1 MRSSDYYRIDETTGQ
16 VVVDSSLGGRLLP
29 VFSAVFIH
37 GAVFLSLFAFD
48 FEGSAA
54 PFQEEET
61 FEIAVVMDAVEPSA
75 IVEASTVEPE
85 VEEEVEP
92 LEEDVKPVEE
102 VADEPEPIE
111 ADAEIIEQQEPEK
124 PVVPPV
130 VLKPRVADRVTPSK
144 KPKIQTTPVNVQT
157 VTQKP
162 QVVQVQ
168 TRPEKIGFIKP
179 VYPAYLNN
187 PPPPY
192 PKKAKSRRQ
201 EGIVELRVWVSEH
214 GSVLRL
220 KLFKTSGHPVL
231 DRAALMTVNQW
242 RFLPAKRNGVA
253 VQSEVIVPIRF
264 DLKS

>member
-16 VVVDSSLGGRLLP
+16 VVVDSPLGGRLLP

-37 GAVFLSLFAFD
+37 GLVFLSLFTFD

-61 FEIAVVMDAVEPSA
+61 FEIAVVMDAVEPPA
-75 IVEASTVEPE
+75 IVEAPTVEPE

-92 LEEDVKPVEE
+92 LEEVV
-102 VADEPEPIE
+102 DEAEPIE
-111 ADAEIIEQQEPEK
+111 PEAEIIEQQEPEK
-124 PVVPPV
+124 TAVPPV
-130 VLKPRVADRVTPSK
+130 VLKPRLAKTVTPSK
-144 KPKIQTTPVNVQT
+144 KPKVQTTPVNVQT
-157 VTQKP
+157 VPQKH

-168 TRPEKIGFIKP
+168 TRPKKMGFIKP

-192 PKKAKSRRQ
+192 PKKAKRRRQ
-201 EGIVELRVWVSEH
+201 EGIVELRVWVSGQ

-220 KLFKTSGHPVL
+220 QLFKTSGHPVL
-231 DRAALMTVNQW
+231 DRAALETVGKW